1 MFQASEIERL
11 IKEGLDCELVTVEGD
26 DGVHF
31 SAIVVSPDFEG
42 LSLPDQHRKVKTT
55 LGNRLDSGE
64 IHALGLKTYTPAR
77 WAALRASQAS

>member
-11 IKEGLDCELVTVEGD
+11 VRAGLECEFVTVEGD

-31 SAIVVSPDFEG
+31 SAIVVSPAFEG
-42 LSLPDQHRKVKTT
+42 LSLPDQHRAVKAT
-55 LGNRLDSGE
+55 LGDRLDSGE

-77 WAALRASQAS
+77 WAALRGAQES